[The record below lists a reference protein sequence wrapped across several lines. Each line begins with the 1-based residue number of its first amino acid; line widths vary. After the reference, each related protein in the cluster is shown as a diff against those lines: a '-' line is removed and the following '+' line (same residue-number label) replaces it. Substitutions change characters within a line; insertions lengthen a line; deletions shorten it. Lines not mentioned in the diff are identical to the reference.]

1 MIGAPCGPLLVYV
14 ACLNR
19 LLYGGPSMKAL
30 LTLCLLLVLVAA
42 SQAQQDGL
50 PLLGTYVKV
59 VKQDGSEYLGKLVS
73 QDDRE
78 VRLDST
84 PIGSVVIP
92 RYLVA
97 TIKGGYTSLA
107 AITASD
113 ERQDRFST
121 RYFLTTNG
129 FSNSEDGS
137 YILFNI
143 FGPDFQFALSK
154 HVTAGV
160 LTTWI
165 GAPIVGSLK
174 YSSSISE
181 NVHGAVGVLAGSGV
195 WLSSDLYFALP
206 YASVTYGTRL
216 SNINVSVGYGLV
228 AFDADPDA
236 RALLSVAGTTPI
248 WGRLAFV
255 FDSMILPEVSDTRG
269 TLMFASPGIR
279 WFASSSTAFQ
289 VGYPFYIVRNGNLNE
304 SGAVPFPT
312 FGLFV
317 KM

>member
-1 MIGAPCGPLLVYV
+1 MWAPS
-14 ACLNR
+14 CLCCMLETR
-19 LLYGGPSMKAL
+19 LLTGRPSMKAL
-30 LTLCLLLVLVAA
+30 LTLFFMLGLVAI
-42 SQAQQDGL
+42 SQAQQGGTQ
-50 PLLGTYVKV
+50 LLGTYVKV

-78 VRLDST
+78 LRLDST
-84 PIGSVVIP
+84 SIGSVVIP
-92 RYLVA
+92 RYLIA
-97 TIKGGYTSLA
+97 NITGGYTSLQDV
-107 AITASD
+107 TSRD

-143 FGPDFQFALSK
+143 FGPDFQFALSE

-165 GAPIVGSLK
+165 GAPVVGSLK
-174 YSSSISE
+174 YSKSINE
-181 NVHGAVGVLAGSGV
+181 QVHAAVGVLAGSGV
-195 WLSSDLYFALP
+195 WLDTDLYFALP

-236 RALLSVAGTTPI
+236 RTLFSIAGTTPI

-255 FDSMILPEVSDTRG
+255 FDSMILPEISNSRG

-289 VGYPFYIVRNGNLNE
+289 VGYPFYIARNGNLNE

>member
-1 MIGAPCGPLLVYV
+1 
-14 ACLNR
+14 
-19 LLYGGPSMKAL
+19 MKAL
-30 LTLCLLLVLVAA
+30 LTLCFLLGHTLALM
-42 SQAQQDGL
+42 AQQGDA

-73 QDDRE
+73 ADDRE
-78 VRLDST
+78 IRLDST
-84 PIGSVVIP
+84 AIGSVIIP
-92 RYLVA
+92 RYLIA
-97 TIKGGYTSLA
+97 SMKGGYSSLQDV
-107 AITASD
+107 TVRD

-143 FGPDFQFALSK
+143 FGPDFQFALSE
-154 HVTAGV
+154 HLTAGV

-165 GAPIVGSLK
+165 GAPVVGSLK
-174 YSSSISE
+174 YSTSIDE
-181 NVHGAVGVLAGSGV
+181 HLHAAVGVLAGSGV
-195 WLSSDLYFALP
+195 WLDTDLYFGVP
-206 YASVTYGTRL
+206 YASVTYGNRL
-216 SNINVSVGYGLV
+216 SNVNVSVGYGV
-228 AFDADPDA
+228 VSFDADPEA
-236 RALLSVAGTTPI
+236 RTLFSIAGTIPI

-255 FDSMILPEVSDTRG
+255 FDSMILPEISSSRG

-279 WFASSSTAFQ
+279 WFASGSTAFQ
-289 VGYPFYIVRNGNLNE
+289 VGYPFYVARNGNLNE